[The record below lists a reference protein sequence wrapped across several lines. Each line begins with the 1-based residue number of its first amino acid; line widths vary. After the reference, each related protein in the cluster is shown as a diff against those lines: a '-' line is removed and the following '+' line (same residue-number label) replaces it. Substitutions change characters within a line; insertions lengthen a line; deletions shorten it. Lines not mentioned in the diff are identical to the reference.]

1 MSFPRSRVAGVLA
14 LVYACA
20 ATYITQDEV
29 RHSHGG
35 WINLRGFGTTL
46 ITAPSQLLVGP
57 VLKAFGVSDV
67 NYADLQFA
75 DYALLATHV
84 IVSAIIVYFIIAGVH
99 ALTVRLLRFVRRPR

>member
-14 LVYACA
+14 LLYALV

-35 WINLRGFGTTL
+35 WINLRDFGTVI
-46 ITAPSQLLVGP
+46 ITAPSQLLLGP
-57 VLKAFGVSDV
+57 VLKAIGVSDV
-67 NYADLQFA
+67 NYADLKFA

-84 IVSAIIVYFIIAGVH
+84 IVSAIIVYFIIAGLH
-99 ALTVRLLRFVRRPR
+99 ALTVKLMPLVRRPR

>member
-14 LVYACA
+14 LVYFLA

-35 WINLRGFGTTL
+35 WINLRGFGTVI
-46 ITAPSQLLVGP
+46 ITAPSQLLLGP
-57 VLKAFGVSDV
+57 VLKAIGVSDV
-67 NYADLQFA
+67 KYADLKFA

-84 IVSAIIVYFIIAGVH
+84 VVSAIIVYLIIAGLHILGVKLIR
-99 ALTVRLLRFVRRPR
+99 AVRRPR

>member
-14 LVYACA
+14 LVYAFA

-35 WINLRGFGTTL
+35 WINLRGFGTGI
-46 ITAPSQLLVGP
+46 ITAPSQLLLGP
-57 VLKAFGVSDV
+57 VLKAIGVSDV
-67 NYADLQFA
+67 NYADLKFA

-84 IVSAIIVYFIIAGVH
+84 VVSAIIVYLIIAGLHNLGVKLIR
-99 ALTVRLLRFVRRPR
+99 AVRRRR